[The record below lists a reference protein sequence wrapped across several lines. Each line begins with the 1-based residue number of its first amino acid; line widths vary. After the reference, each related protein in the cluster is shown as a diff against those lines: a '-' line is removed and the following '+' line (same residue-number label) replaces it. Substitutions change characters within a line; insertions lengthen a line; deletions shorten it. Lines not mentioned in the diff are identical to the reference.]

1 MHLIV
6 SNSDKEIVGKY
17 CWHVAFGETAEKTLK
32 LKISDITSGS
42 IKPKFKKQ
50 YIREDKNE
58 KELVYVFTAV
68 SDAEFLP
75 SPDDKEWE
83 KRDFEIK
90 CWESSAKRTLSAC
103 HAMMMYRNNRTLEA
117 ADNLVA
123 MLEWLND
130 ECGQDVVP
138 HEYGAKCPNC
148 GRFFNQDHAFRKPV
162 FCEDCGCMLRW

>member
-1 MHLIV
+1 MDRELEVMAYNNHPAPAYLNWKTHAEYIV
-6 SNSDKEIVGKY
+6 VRYLYAANRLNFISKEDASAERKLVKRKLDEIDK
-17 CWHVAFGETAEKTLK
+17 A
-32 LKISDITSGS
+32 
-42 IKPKFKKQ
+42 
-50 YIREDKNE
+50 
-58 KELVYVFTAV
+58 KE
-68 SDAEFLP
+68 
-75 SPDDKEWE
+75 
-83 KRDFEIK
+83 FEIK

-117 ADNLVA
+117 ADNLVN

-130 ECGQDVVP
+130 ECSQDVIP